1 MEYKPCTQGGPVT
14 NILALVAELIG
25 VVPGRLRKRRK
36 DLGLSQAALA
46 ERADVSVELV
56 SRIERGL
63 CLPSLTTLVRF
74 CDALSTTP
82 NVMLGYDEA
91 AVERDSDRLVAKL
104 RALPRARRRE
114 VERIAEALAHY
125 EKRK

>member
-1 MEYKPCTQGGPVT
+1 VADLTR
-14 NILALVAELIG
+14 LVA
-25 VVPGRLRKRRK
+25 GRLRQRRK

-46 ERADVSVELV
+46 ERAEVSVELV

-74 CDALSTTP
+74 CDAMSMTP
-82 NVMLGYDEA
+82 NVLLGYDQA
-91 AVERDSDRLVAKL
+91 APERDADRLIAKL
-104 RALPRARRRE
+104 RALPKARRRE
-114 VERIAEALAHY
+114 IERIAEALAHY